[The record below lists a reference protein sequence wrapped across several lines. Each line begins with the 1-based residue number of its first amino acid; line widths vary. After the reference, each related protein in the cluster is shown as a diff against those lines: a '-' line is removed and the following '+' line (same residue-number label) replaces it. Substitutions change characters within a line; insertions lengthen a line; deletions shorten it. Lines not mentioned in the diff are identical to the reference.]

1 MRARRWTAREG
12 ANAGLTR
19 RARAKT

>member
-12 ANAGLTR
+12 TNAGLTR